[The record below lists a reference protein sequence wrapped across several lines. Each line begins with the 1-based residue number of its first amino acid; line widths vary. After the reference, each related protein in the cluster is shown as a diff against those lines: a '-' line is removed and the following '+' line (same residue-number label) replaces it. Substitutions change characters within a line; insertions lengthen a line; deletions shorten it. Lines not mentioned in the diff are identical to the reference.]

1 MTTDAAR
8 ASDSPAGLAIA
19 RQGAS
24 AVVTLARPEARNAL
38 TIGMRTAL
46 AEQLGRLGRDPAI
59 YAVVIRS
66 AVGGMFSAGGDVREI
81 TALAKA
87 DAAAARSALGREL
100 ALCWLLECLSK
111 PTVSLIDGPVMGTGV
126 GISLYGTHRVAGE
139 RYRFQ
144 MPEVAIGYFPD
155 CGVLHHFARMPHGI
169 GRYLALTGRGIGPAD
184 ALALGLVTHV
194 VPAARFAEIEA
205 HLAEAD
211 PVDPA
216 LDTRH
221 GDPGPSPLLAESARI
236 ERCFTAEADLAGVH
250 ARLEGAAAADREWAR
265 AVLADLAR
273 ASPSALAAT
282 DAALARAR
290 RLDIRET
297 LRQDF
302 RLAWRLGTSH
312 DFHEGV
318 SARLVEK
325 REPRWQPATLA
336 EVKATDIEALL
347 ADLGADELV
356 LPSRAEMQAARV

>member
-1 MTTDAAR
+1 MSTDAAQ
-8 ASDSPAGLAIA
+8 APEAPAGLTIVK
-19 RQGAS
+19 RDAS

-38 TIGMRTAL
+38 TIAMRAAL
-46 AEQLGRLGRDPAI
+46 ADQLGRFGRDPGI

-81 TALAKA
+81 TALAAA
-87 DAAAARSALGREL
+87 DAAAARAALGREL

-126 GISLYGTHRVAGE
+126 GISLFGTHRVAGE

-155 CGVLHHFARMPHGI
+155 CGVLHHFARMPHAI

-194 VPAARFAEIEA
+194 IPATDFAQIEA

-221 GDPGPSPLLAESARI
+221 HDPGPSPLLAEAPRIARY
-236 ERCFTAEADLAGVH
+236 FDAGADLAGVH
-250 ARLEGAAAADREWAR
+250 ARLEGAAAADREWAS

-273 ASPSALAAT
+273 AAPSALAVT

-302 RLAWRLGTSH
+302 RLAWRLATSH
-312 DFHEGV
+312 DFQEGV
-318 SARLVEK
+318 RARLVEK
-325 REPRWQPATLA
+325 REPRWQPAALA
-336 EVKATDIEALL
+336 DVKPAEIEALL
-347 ADLGADELV
+347 ADLGPNELA
-356 LPSRAEMQAARV
+356 LPSRAEMQAARI